1 MSKNPKKIFLVEE
14 EVYPPYREG
23 GEYFTEKGGFKY
35 REEGEG
41 LIRY

>member
-23 GEYFTEKGGFKY
+23 GGVFYRKG
-35 REEGEG
+35 R
-41 LIRY
+41 IQV